1 MEKTIN
7 RNKRSLVKLPQKKLV
22 HSFYD
27 EDADVLYISF
37 GKPQKSEVLDTG
49 GDLLIRFDI
58 KSSEITGFTILNFST
73 SKQDIEELIRTK
85 NK

>member
-7 RNKRSLVKLPQKKLV
+7 RNKRNIIKLPQKKLV
-22 HSFYD
+22 HSFFD
-27 EDADVLYISF
+27 EEADVLYISF

-49 GDLLIRFDI
+49 GDLLIRFNI
-58 KSSEITGFTILNFST
+58 ITNEITGFTILNFST
-73 SKQDIEELIRTK
+73 SKQDIEELIRSK